1 MNKSDP
7 NRPPINTEGPDFS
20 QAVAM
25 LQQSLGASLTTSGG
39 KKNHYTL
46 QPHTLESL
54 QNCVSF
60 CHNNHLPLQV
70 GDLPLSSLYFSE
82 KPRLILDVSS
92 FNAVHHF
99 PVDDLLITVDT
110 GMTALELQK
119 ECEAQNLQYPLW
131 FPDNWTQMDI
141 LLSDQPSL
149 ETGFL
154 GYPRD
159 TVTATEW
166 LSPDGGISHYGG
178 EVVKNVSGYDLN
190 KCILGSHYQL
200 GLITRATLKLAVPPE
215 AEHHYWLE
223 ISSLEEGYGYYQS
236 LSHADKSEGTT
247 PFSLKRCELLFRNSH
262 SSPGTNGLFFTL
274 SDSLDSLE
282 VQAKRLPGDVLKLSK
297 ASARKWM
304 NTLMKQSSPI
314 RRGEN
319 PLSKTHELTM
329 TLEVCLPPLKVFKW
343 LHSIVNRP
351 EIKPFGLQWRMAA
364 GLIYFHLSCLE
375 DLSSFPFWFEQKE
388 ALYKHWGGT
397 LRMIQAPDSQGQ
409 LMSEL
414 NQAPHPLTRQLM
426 QQWVKTIDPHQIF
439 TG

>member
-1 MNKSDP
+1 MSHTDP
-7 NRPPINTEGPDFS
+7 QQTPTDTEVRDFS
-20 QAVAM
+20 QPDFAQTIA
-25 LQQSLGASLTTSGG
+25 LLRQSLGPSLSVSGG

-54 QNCVSF
+54 QRCVFF
-60 CHNNHLPLQV
+60 CHSNRLPLQV
-70 GDLPLSSLYFSE
+70 GALPLSNLYFSE
-82 KPRLILDVSS
+82 KSRLILDISS
-92 FNAVHHF
+92 FNAVHRY
-99 PVDDLLITVDT
+99 PAEDLLITVDT
-110 GMTALELQK
+110 GMTALELQN
-119 ECEAQNLQYPLW
+119 ECETKDLHYPLW
-131 FPDNWTQMDI
+131 FPDSWTLMDI

-166 LSPDGGISHYGG
+166 LSPDGIVSHYGG

-200 GLITRATLKLAVPPE
+200 GLITQATLKLTVPPE

-223 ISSLEEGYGYYQS
+223 ISSLEEGYHLYQS
-236 LSHADKSEGTT
+236 LSHLL
-247 PFSLKRCELLFRNSH
+247 LKRCELVFQHSPNSGE
-262 SSPGTNGLFFTL
+262 SRGLFFSL
-274 SDSLDSLE
+274 SGSLDSLE
-282 VQAKRLPGDVLKLSK
+282 AQAKQLPDSVLKLSK

-319 PLSKTHELTM
+319 PLSKTHEVTM
-329 TLEVCLPPLKVFKW
+329 TLEVCLPPLKAIKW
-343 LHSIVNRP
+343 LYAMANSP
-351 EIKPFGLQWRMAA
+351 EIKLFDLQWRIAA
-364 GLIYFHLSCLE
+364 GLVYFHI
-375 DLSSFPFWFEQKE
+375 SSLDDVPAVSFWLEQKE
-388 ALYKHWGGT
+388 TLYKHWGGT
-397 LRMIQAPDSQGQ
+397 LRVIQTPDSQGQ
-409 LMSEL
+409 LIAEL

-426 QQWVKTIDPHQIF
+426 QQWVNAIDPHRIF